1 MFFLNNVPH
10 LFEGI
15 FIERTVLFAQ
25 GEETV
30 AGDAD
35 ELAQKLAL
43 GVTVAVPARAAV
55 EEGGEVVLHL
65 VVTPLLKRMN
75 TLHEVVDKRFE
86 DCFAADFVPHNLAQR
101 DGRAATFCASC
112 ESVERVLIH
121 VDADA
126 GDGGSDALARELM
139 FEEHAADFSVAD
151 VDIVGPFD
159 GSSPSFSVRERAR
172 SCRERILDGVQ
183 YREGGNLGN
192 HELLVSSGPMRP
204 F

>member
-10 LFEGI
+10 LLEGI
-15 FIERTVLFAQ
+15 FVESTIGLAE
-25 GEETV
+25 GENPV
-30 AGDAD
+30 ASDAD
-35 ELAQKLAL
+35 EFSEEFPFCIA
-43 GVTVAVPARAAV
+43 VAVPARAAV
-55 EEGGEVVLHL
+55 EEGSEVVLHL

-75 TLHEVVDKRFE
+75 THHEVVDKRFE

-101 DGRAATFCASC
+101 DGRAATFCVSC

-126 GDGGSDALARELM
+126 CDSGSDALARELM
-139 FEEHAADFSVAD
+139 FEKHAADFSVAD

-159 GSSPSFSVRERAR
+159 GSSPSFSDRERAR